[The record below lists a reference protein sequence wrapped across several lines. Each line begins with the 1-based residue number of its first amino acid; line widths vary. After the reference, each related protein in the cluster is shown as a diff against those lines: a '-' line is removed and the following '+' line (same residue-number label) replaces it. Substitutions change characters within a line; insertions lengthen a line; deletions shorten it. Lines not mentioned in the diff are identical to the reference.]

1 MGGGGGRRGGVANMK
16 INLGD
21 ILWGNVELFSLDIWE
36 KWVRKLGFLTRERQ
50 LATIGEERRHVI
62 DFKSGQKKG
71 REMDFV
77 LST

>member
-1 MGGGGGRRGGVANMK
+1 MK

-21 ILWGNVELFSLDIWE
+21 IWGNVELFSLHTWE
-36 KWVRKLGFLTRERQ
+36 KWVKKLGLLTRERQ
-50 LATIGEERRHVI
+50 LATIGEERRHAI
-62 DFKSGQKKG
+62 DFKSGQKMG